1 MSETTEDKAARAYRN
16 SESAA
21 SLTRKRRIQAR
32 PAGAPARH
40 AGDAAGRSGCD

>member
-32 PAGAPARH
+32 PAGAP
-40 AGDAAGRSGCD
+40 GRATREMRQVVRVV